1 MATAAIEHGET
12 ATGVVS
18 NAHDRQAGLTVR
30 LLGQSSVRLAGTDLP
45 GFESSRLQLLLARLL
60 VGGPIPQSRQHVA
73 FSLWPDSTD
82 VQARTNLR
90 HLLHHLRNALP
101 EPDRYLELSR
111 TTIQWRADSAAWVDV
126 EAFQEAVRQA
136 KDAESDRLARR
147 WLKTAADAYG
157 GDLLPGSYDDWVLA
171 ERERLRSSAVTVLD
185 QLAGASEDDGD
196 LDGAMQSAQALV
208 RLDPT
213 HEPSYRRLMRLYGAA
228 GDRAR
233 SLRVFHEC
241 VRALDRAAGVSP
253 SSATQ
258 AVYRSL
264 LEASPALTLTAAA
277 PRLVGRDGDLAMSHA
292 VWREALSGPGRM
304 LLVTGEPGIGK
315 SRLLE
320 ELADA
325 LEGDGVRVARSRAY
339 AAEGRL
345 AYAPVTDWLKSP
357 TLWPTVS
364 TLDPTWRGE
373 VARLLPQLSLAAL
386 PSAPEPVSEGAKRA
400 RLFDGLRHALLSS
413 HQPTLLVVDD
423 LQWCD
428 ADTLAFL
435 HYFVRESGSAPVMVA
450 GSARTEEVDAGHPLS
465 TVATGLH
472 RVGLLTE
479 IALGPLDA
487 ESTAELGRR
496 LRGADLSRQE
506 ASNLY
511 AESEGSPLFIVE
523 AIRVAGAR
531 SAEGGRGIVQPT
543 VSGVLQARLGQLTP
557 PTRKLVE
564 LCATIGRAFSLE
576 LLETAWTSEQSELV
590 DALDELWRR
599 RIVREQGDAYDFT
612 HDRLRDVALDAIS
625 PVRRRS
631 LHATVAN
638 AMAELHR
645 DDPDRFVAELATHYE
660 KAGRIREA
668 IAADRRAATHAQ
680 SLFATDEVIAALRR
694 ALHLVARLPADR
706 EREETELAVRT
717 ELAVPLVS
725 RFGYGSKEVRE
736 QYTQVGRL
744 ARKLGAEITP
754 SAERGLG
761 LLGMSNCQF
770 EEAAQRAAS
779 LVRRGAAG
787 DPISLVEG
795 HYLFGVSDFWRA
807 RFAESEGHLR
817 EAMSRY
823 NPDECDTHLRA
834 YAQDPYA
841 VCASRLAVTVW
852 WRGDDDEAVRLMAE
866 AKRYAS
872 EIRDPFTLAYVACW
886 EGWLALLRED
896 DEQVA
901 ATARAG
907 AQLWTGRTP
916 FFEPMGDL
924 LRGWVQVRHGK
935 RAGVRLI
942 RKAAETYRDPARQLY
957 LTFVLAVLG
966 RALALTGSPTEALT
980 AVGEARTFA
989 DRTGQRYLDS
999 DLLRLEG
1006 ELHIATGDADLGT
1019 SLIRRAIAVARDQ
1032 GAGAHQRLAERSLLT
1047 AG

>member
-1 MATAAIEHGET
+1 M
-12 ATGVVS
+12 
-18 NAHDRQAGLTVR
+18 
-30 LLGQSSVRLAGTDLP
+30 
-45 GFESSRLQLLLARLL
+45 
-60 VGGPIPQSRQHVA
+60 
-73 FSLWPDSTD
+73 
-82 VQARTNLR
+82 
-90 HLLHHLRNALP
+90 
-101 EPDRYLELSR
+101 
-111 TTIQWRADSAAWVDV
+111 
-126 EAFQEAVRQA
+126 RQA
-136 KDAESDRLARR
+136 KDAESVTLKRE
-147 WLKTAADAYG
+147 WLTIAADAYG
-157 GDLLPGSYDDWVLA
+157 GDLLPGSYDDWVLT
-171 ERERLRSSAVTVLD
+171 ERGRLRSSAIAVLD
-185 QLAGASEDDGD
+185 QLAGGSEDDGD
-196 LDGAMQSAQALV
+196 LPGATHRAQALLH
-208 RLDPT
+208 LDPT
-213 HEPSYRRLMRLYGAA
+213 HEPSYRRLMRLYAAA

-241 VRALDRAAGVSP
+241 VRALDRAAGVAP
-253 SSATQ
+253 GSATQ

-264 LEASPALTLTAAA
+264 LEAAPAPALTAAA
-277 PRLVGRDGDLAMSHA
+277 PHVVGRDGDLAMSHA
-292 VWREALSGPGRM
+292 VWREARSGPGRM

-320 ELADA
+320 EFADG
-325 LEGDGVRVARSRAY
+325 LERDGIRVARSRAY

-345 AYAPVTDWLKSP
+345 AYGPVTDWLKSP

-364 TLDPTWRGE
+364 TLDPTWRSE
-373 VARLLPQLSLAAL
+373 VARLLPQLSL
-386 PSAPEPVSEGAKRA
+386 PERQSAPEPVGDAARRA
-400 RLFDGLRHALLSS
+400 RLFDGLRYALLSS
-413 HQPTLLVVDD
+413 HKPTLLIVDD

-472 RVGLLTE
+472 HAGLLTE

-496 LRGADLSRQE
+496 LRGADLSTLE
-506 ASNLY
+506 ATKLY
-511 AESEGSPLFIVE
+511 AESEGNPLFIVE
-523 AIRVAGAR
+523 AIRAAGGR
-531 SAEGGRGIVQPT
+531 SADDERRLVQPT
-543 VSGVLQARLGQLTP
+543 VSGVIQARLGQLTP
-557 PTRKLVE
+557 GGRRLVE
-564 LCATIGRAFSLE
+564 ICATVGRAFSLE
-576 LLETAWTSEQSELV
+576 LLEAAWTGERNELV

-599 RIVREQGDAYDFT
+599 RIVRELGDAYDFT
-612 HDRLRDVALDAIS
+612 HDRLREVALAAIS

-631 LHATVAN
+631 LHTTVAS
-638 AMAELHR
+638 ALAEVHH
-645 DDPDRFVAELATHYE
+645 DDLDRIVAELATHYE
-660 KAGRIREA
+660 SSGHIREA
-668 IAADRRAATHAQ
+668 IAAHRQAAAHAR
-680 SLFATDEVIAALRR
+680 SLFATAEVIAALRR
-694 ALHLVARLPADR
+694 ALNLVARLTAAR

-717 ELAVPLVS
+717 ALAVPLVS
-725 RFGYGSKEVRE
+725 RFGYGSNEVRE

-761 LLGMSNCQF
+761 LLSLSNCRF
-770 EEAAQRAAS
+770 DEAAERAAN
-779 LVRRGAAG
+779 LVRRGEQG

-795 HYLFGVSDFWRA
+795 HYLFGVNDFWRA
-807 RFAESEGHLR
+807 RFAESETHLR

-823 NPDECDTHLRA
+823 NPDERATHLRA

-866 AKRYAS
+866 ARRYAS

-901 ATARAG
+901 ATARFG

-924 LRGWVQVRHGK
+924 LRGWVQVRQGK
-935 RAGVRLI
+935 RAGLRLVR
-942 RKAAETYRDPARQLY
+942 RAAETYRDPARQLY
-957 LTFVLAVLG
+957 LIFVLAVLG
-966 RALALTGSPTEALT
+966 RALALADASQEALT
-980 AVGEARTFA
+980 VVAEASTFA

-1006 ELHIATGDADLGT
+1006 ELHIATGDAERGAA
-1019 SLIRRAIAVARDQ
+1019 LIRRAIDVARDQ
-1032 GAGAHQRLAERSLLT
+1032 GAMAHERFAERSLL
-1047 AG
+1047 ALG